1 MESKTSLVLKS
12 GSYTLQFGFSGESQP
27 DITEFTYNK
36 KDDSSNPILKGMV
49 QNWEIMEQKWKSLY
63 EKLSIES
70 SDFPLLSIHP
80 TQIGRKEIEKTIQIF
95 FESFSVPQLAIEDEN
110 LLPLYSVGKHSALV
124 VNIGTE
130 LTHCVP
136 IVDGY
141 VLDQGII
148 RKDIGGLHITNNFQ
162 NIFSIENYEI
172 AEELKIAI
180 AEIRSQLQSSS
191 TVKQKEETKTEIQKK
206 EKENEESKKI
216 ENENG
221 EKENENEN
229 ETEQEKEQEKEKEK
243 EFNYQTSDKKDWKFT
258 QQQQQSPSEIL
269 FNPIQFQ
276 KQTKG
281 LHKIIYESI
290 ENCPISLR
298 SSLFENIILVGSTM
312 KIKGMKKRIKSEIAV
327 LDPEINLNFIGD
339 NPSNLVWSGGS
350 ILASLNIPHFW
361 VDKHEYNE
369 QGPKVF
375 FK

>member
-12 GSYTLQFGFSGESQP
+12 GGYTLQFGFSGESQP
-27 DITEFTYNK
+27 DATEFTYNK
-36 KDDSSNPILKGMV
+36 KDDSSIPILKGVV
-49 QNWEIMEQKWKSLY
+49 QNWEIMEEKWKSLY
-63 EKLSIES
+63 EQLSIES

-80 TQIGRKEIEKTIQIF
+80 TQMGRKEIEKTIQIF

-110 LLPLYSVGKHSALV
+110 LLPLYSVGRHSALV

-141 VLDQGII
+141 VLEQGII
-148 RKDIGGLHITNNFQ
+148 RQEIGGLHITNNFQ
-162 NIFSIENYEI
+162 NIFSIENFDI

-180 AEIRSQLQSSS
+180 AEIHSQPQSSS
-191 TVKQKEETKTEIQKK
+191 TIKIKEKKNENEKEKEKEETKTELEKR
-206 EKENEESKKI
+206 EKEETKTEKREEEEE
-216 ENENG
+216 ENEKE
-221 EKENENEN
+221 EKI
-229 ETEQEKEQEKEKEK
+229 
-243 EFNYQTSDKKDWKFT
+243 NYQTSDKKDWEITRK
-258 QQQQQSPSEIL
+258 QQQYPSEIL
-269 FNPIQFQ
+269 FNPVLFQ
-276 KQTKG
+276 KQTMG
-281 LHKIIYESI
+281 LHEMIYQSI

-298 SSLFENIILVGSTM
+298 NSLYENIILVGSTM
-312 KIKGMKKRIKSEIAV
+312 KIKGMKKRIRSEIAV

>member
-36 KDDSSNPILKGMV
+36 KDDSSNPILKGVV

-180 AEIRSQLQSSS
+180 ADIRSQLQSS
-191 TVKQKEETKTEIQKK
+191 K
-206 EKENEESKKI
+206 
-216 ENENG
+216 
-221 EKENENEN
+221 
-229 ETEQEKEQEKEKEK
+229 QEKEQEKEKEK

-312 KIKGMKKRIKSEIAV
+312 KIKGMKKRIKSEIAA